1 MIRKYFATV
10 EITLTRRRYVIKY
23 FSLYSVNVQCKS
35 FAKLTF
41 TTTHA
46 SQYYHQVGWD
56 SGWLRSA
63 EGAADPPR
71 PVRREERRS
80 EEKREEKGREEKG
93 REEKRRGEKRREA
106 KRGEAKRGEGERKE
120 MRRDAKRCEEKRRDV

>member
-1 MIRKYFATV
+1 M
-10 EITLTRRRYVIKY
+10 
-23 FSLYSVNVQCKS
+23 FSVKF

-80 EEKREEKGREEKG
+80 EEKREEKGREEK
-93 REEKRRGEKRREA
+93 RRGEKRREA